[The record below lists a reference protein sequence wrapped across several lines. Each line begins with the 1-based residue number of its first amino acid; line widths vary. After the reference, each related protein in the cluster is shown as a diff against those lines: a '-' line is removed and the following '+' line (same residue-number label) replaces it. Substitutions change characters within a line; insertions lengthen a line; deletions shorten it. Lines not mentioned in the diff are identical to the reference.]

1 MNSYL
6 DKFSIYYDDIYSS
19 KDYKQESS
27 FIAQNSMPGN
37 LLDIGCGTATHDILL
52 SGNYTQ
58 IVGIDRSSSMIS
70 IGKKKI
76 ERLNLSNITLHAC
89 DLDEISSDL
98 TFNNVI
104 SMFNVVN
111 HICTLGELRKFYNQ
125 ASKRLGAKGIF
136 IFDCWNGA
144 AMRRFGPTPWTRKQI
159 SSGEKFFEVETQ
171 TKTNL
176 MSGLVEM
183 NTVVSLRMNRGIIEN
198 FKYGLIHRL
207 WTPDVIGELLN
218 ENGFETIKICS
229 DFKGNT
235 DISENDFHLI
245 YVCEKI

>member
-6 DKFSIYYDDIYSS
+6 DKLPIYYDDIYSS
-19 KDYKQESS
+19 KDYKLESS

-37 LLDIGCGTATHDILL
+37 LLDIGCGTATHDVLL
-52 SGNYTQ
+52 SGDFTQ
-58 IVGIDRSSSMIS
+58 IIGIDRSSSMIS

-76 ERLNLSNITLHAC
+76 EQLKLSNITLHAC
-89 DLDEISSDL
+89 DLEEISSDI

-111 HICTLGELRKFYNQ
+111 HICTLAELRKFYNQ
-125 ASKRLGAKGIF
+125 ASQRLEAKGIF

-144 AMRRFGPTPWTRKQI
+144 AMRRFGPNPRTSKQI
-159 SSGEKFFEVETQ
+159 ISGEKFFEVETQ
-171 TKTNL
+171 TETNL
-176 MSGLVEM
+176 MSGIVEM
-183 NTVVSLRMNRGIIEN
+183 KTTVSLRMNREIIEN
-198 FKYGLIHRL
+198 FDYSLTHRL
-207 WTPDVIGELLN
+207 WTPDVIGELLH
-218 ENGFETIKICS
+218 ENGFKTNKICS
-229 DFKGNT
+229 DFNGNT

>member
-6 DKFSIYYDDIYSS
+6 DKLPIYYDDIYSS

-27 FIAQNSMPGN
+27 FIAKNSMPGN
-37 LLDIGCGTATHDILL
+37 LLDIGCGTASHDVLL
-52 SGNYTQ
+52 SEYFSQ
-58 IVGIDRSSSMIS
+58 IVGVDRSSSMIS

-76 ERLNLSNITLHAC
+76 ERLNLTNITLYAC
-89 DLDEISSDL
+89 DLEAISLDI
-98 TFNNVI
+98 TFNNII

-111 HICTLGELRKFYNQ
+111 HICTLGELRKFYSQ
-125 ASKRLGAKGIF
+125 ASQRLEAKGIF

-144 AMRRFGPTPWTRKQI
+144 AMRRFGPNPRTSKQI

-171 TKTNL
+171 TETNL
-176 MSGLVEM
+176 MSGIVEM
-183 NTVVSLRMNRGIIEN
+183 KTEVSLRMNQEIIEN
-198 FKYGLIHRL
+198 FDYNLTHRL
-207 WTPDVIGELLN
+207 WTPDVIGELLH
-218 ENGFETIKICS
+218 ENGFKTKEIYS
-229 DFKGNT
+229 NFKGKT

>member
-6 DKFSIYYDDIYSS
+6 DKLPIYYDDIYSS
-19 KDYKQESS
+19 KDYKLESS

-37 LLDIGCGTATHDILL
+37 LLDIGCGTAAHDVLL
-52 SGNYTQ
+52 SGDFTQ
-58 IVGIDRSSSMIS
+58 IIGIDRSFSMIS

-76 ERLNLSNITLHAC
+76 EQLNLSNIALHAC
-89 DLDEISSDL
+89 DLEEISSDI

-111 HICTLGELRKFYNQ
+111 HICTLAELRKFYNQ
-125 ASKRLGAKGIF
+125 ASQRLEAKGIF

-144 AMRRFGPTPWTRKQI
+144 AMRRFGPNPRTSKQI

-171 TKTNL
+171 TETNL
-176 MSGLVEM
+176 MSGIVEM
-183 NTVVSLRMNRGIIEN
+183 KTTVSLSMNREIIEN
-198 FKYGLIHRL
+198 FDYSLTHRL
-207 WTPDVIGELLN
+207 WTPDVIGELLH
-218 ENGFETIKICS
+218 ENGFKTNKICS

-235 DISENDFHLI
+235 DISENDFRLI

>member
-6 DKFSIYYDDIYSS
+6 DKLPIYYDDIYSS

-27 FIAQNSMPGN
+27 FIALNSNPGN
-37 LLDIGCGTATHDILL
+37 LLDIGCGTATHDVLL
-52 SGNYTQ
+52 SEYFTQ
-58 IVGIDRSSSMIS
+58 IVGVDRSSSMIS

-76 ERLNLSNITLHAC
+76 ERLKLSNIALHAC
-89 DLDEISSDL
+89 DLEEISPGI

-125 ASKRLGAKGIF
+125 ASQRLEAKGIF

-144 AMRRFGPTPWTRKQI
+144 AMRRFGPNPRTSKQI

-171 TKTNL
+171 TETNL
-176 MSGLVEM
+176 MSGIVEM
-183 NTVVSLRMNRGIIEN
+183 TTAVSLRMNREVIEN
-198 FKYGLIHRL
+198 FDYCLTHRL
-207 WTPDVIGELLN
+207 WTPDVIGELLH
-218 ENGFETIKICS
+218 ENGFKTKKICS

>member
-1 MNSYL
+1 MNSYF
-6 DKFSIYYDDIYSS
+6 DKLPIYYDDIYSS

-27 FIAQNSMPGN
+27 FIIQNSIPGN
-37 LLDIGCGTATHDILL
+37 LLDIGCGTAAHDVLL
-52 SGNYTQ
+52 SGDFTQ
-58 IVGIDRSSSMIS
+58 IIGVDRSSAMIS

-76 ERLNLSNITLHAC
+76 ERLNLSNITLHSC
-89 DLDEISSDL
+89 DLDAISSDI

-111 HICTLGELRKFYNQ
+111 HICSLGELRKFYNQ
-125 ASKRLGAKGIF
+125 ASQRLEVGGVF

-144 AMRRFGPTPWTRKQI
+144 AMRRFVPTPRTSKQI
-159 SSGEKFFEVETQ
+159 SSGEKFFEVETR
-171 TKTNL
+171 TETNL
-176 MSGLVEM
+176 ISGIVEM
-183 NTVVSLRMNRGIIEN
+183 KTAVSLRMNREIVEIFE
-198 FKYGLIHRL
+198 YSLTHRL
-207 WTPDVIGELLN
+207 WTPDVIGELLD
-218 ENGFETIKICS
+218 ENGFKTNKICS

>member
-6 DKFSIYYDDIYSS
+6 DKLPIYYDDIYSS
-19 KDYKQESS
+19 KDYKLESS

-37 LLDIGCGTATHDILL
+37 LLDIGCGTATHDVLL
-52 SGNYTQ
+52 SGDFTQ
-58 IVGIDRSSSMIS
+58 IIGIDRSSSMIS

-76 ERLNLSNITLHAC
+76 ERLNLSNIALRAC
-89 DLDEISSDL
+89 DLEEISSDI

-111 HICTLGELRKFYNQ
+111 HICTLAELRKFYNQ
-125 ASKRLGAKGIF
+125 ASQRLEAKGIF

-144 AMRRFGPTPWTRKQI
+144 AMRRFGPNPRTSKQI
-159 SSGEKFFEVETQ
+159 ISGEKFFEVETQ
-171 TKTNL
+171 TETNL
-176 MSGLVEM
+176 MSGIVEM
-183 NTVVSLRMNRGIIEN
+183 KTTVSLRMNREIIEN
-198 FKYGLIHRL
+198 FDYSLTHRL
-207 WTPDVIGELLN
+207 WTPDVIGELLH
-218 ENGFETIKICS
+218 ENGFKTNKICS
-229 DFKGNT
+229 DFNGNT

>member
-6 DKFSIYYDDIYSS
+6 DKLPIYYDDIYSS

-27 FIAQNSMPGN
+27 FIALNSTPGN
-37 LLDIGCGTATHDILL
+37 MLDIGCGTATHDVLL
-52 SGNYTQ
+52 SENFTQ
-58 IVGIDRSSSMIS
+58 IVGVDRSSSMIS

-76 ERLNLSNITLHAC
+76 EKLKLSNITLYAC
-89 DLDEISSDL
+89 DLEEMASGI
-98 TFNNVI
+98 TFKNVI

-125 ASKRLGAKGIF
+125 ASQRLEAEGIF

-144 AMRRFGPTPWTRKQI
+144 AMRKFEPNPRTSKQI
-159 SSGEKFFEVETQ
+159 SSGEKFFEIDTQ

-176 MSGLVEM
+176 ISGIVEM
-183 NTVVSLRMNRGIIEN
+183 KTAVSLRINQEFIEN
-198 FKYGLIHRL
+198 FEYSLTHRL
-207 WTPDVIGELLN
+207 WTPDVIGELLY
-218 ENGFETIKICS
+218 ENGFKIKKICS
-229 DFKGNT
+229 NFKGNT